1 LQILSIDEHDRG
13 AAQAGT
19 IDAHRQTQLL
29 LAGMAAT
36 RWPEAVIGASADE
49 ISLRKRNPLRMDFR
63 DMVSSAAMA
72 TIASAR
78 GVRVHISDASPQG
91 FCGYVTAM
99 RADALTVTRDSGARE
114 LVILSRRRVTVVSR

>member
-1 LQILSIDEHDRG
+1 
-13 AAQAGT
+13 
-19 IDAHRQTQLL
+19 
-29 LAGMAAT
+29 MAAT

-72 TIASAR
+72 MIAPAR

-91 FCGYVTAM
+91 FWGHVTAM
-99 RADALTVTRDSGARE
+99 RPDALIVTRDSGARE
-114 LVILSRRRVTVVSR
+114 LVILSRRRVTVVSQ